1 MQCQT
6 MDGIEADILEA
17 HARICVPDLV
27 RRTPL
32 MHSAV
37 LSEGASTSQYGRA
50 AIFCKLESEQVTGS
64 FKARGACNTIAK
76 LCASTDAGVRSR
88 GIVTASTG
96 NHALATA
103 YALKRVP
110 TAADLKAAIF
120 VPRTIAPTKLK
131 HLRACGAPVEVVD
144 CTDCIGS
151 EAAALHRATATGAV
165 YVSPYNHRD
174 IVAGQGTIG
183 LEIAQQL
190 DAEEKAGVVDR
201 RRPLVVI
208 VPVGGG
214 GLVAGVAAGLKQ
226 AAGRRAVVIGAQP
239 AHSDCMR
246 ASVTAGRIVP
256 EGGYTELPT
265 LSDGTAGGI
274 EEGSLTFEACRGA
287 ATTLGGLEECIQAA
301 RRDSADLSAAA
312 AAATS
317 CERLVDAVLTVEE
330 GEIERAVVWML
341 EEHHKIVEGAAGTG
355 IALVRQ
361 LGSTLLAGC
370 TVVTVCCGSNISAS
384 AIRSLLSKYA
394 PED

>member
-1 MQCQT
+1 
-6 MDGIEADILEA
+6 MDGIDADIIEA
-17 HARICVPDLV
+17 HARICVPELV

-37 LSEGASTSQYGRA
+37 LSETASTLQYGRA
-50 AIFCKLESEQVTGS
+50 AVFCKLESEQVTGS

-76 LCASTDAGVRSR
+76 LSTTADAGVRSR

-110 TAADLKAAIF
+110 TAAALKAAIF

-151 EAAALHRATATGAV
+151 EAAALHRANVSGAV

-190 DAEEKAGVVDR
+190 DAEEKAGVVDP

-246 ASVTAGRIVP
+246 ASVNAGRIVP

-274 EEGSLTFEACRGA
+274 EEGSFTFEACRGA
-287 ATTLGGLEECIQAA
+287 ATTLEGLEKCIEDA
-301 RRDSADLSAAA
+301 RKHSADPAAA
-312 AAATS
+312 GAATG

-370 TVVTVCCGSNISAS
+370 TVVTVCCGSNISAA

-394 PED
+394 PEE